1 MILTCPE
8 CSTRYKTKSETI
20 GINGRTVRCQQCSTT
35 WFVAAPTEK
44 ERPEALL
51 TPDELQLADMK
62 AEDVI
67 QKAQAPREPANPPQN
82 DEGVSA
88 PIPGFHAEHK
98 SADVIMRD
106 KVDAAKRRRR
116 LRTILLIWLIPLGL
130 IALGVFLLLLGRD
143 QIIDRYPGTA
153 PFYNA
158 VGIKASVTGLEI
170 EKPTIR
176 VTRIN
181 GEQTIIINGA
191 VKNISRETQP
201 LPYLRLSLHT
211 AGGDEVALWR
221 VEFNRTNLKS
231 GERIP
236 FASEYANPPIDV
248 KRLKY
253 RLGDQAIG
261 AEAPINSRPDDEI
274 LPESEP
280 LQ

>member
-1 MILTCPE
+1 MAELCAANSVLPPGLL
-8 CSTRYKTKSETI
+8 RPRQKKSD
-20 GINGRTVRCQQCSTT
+20 R
-35 WFVAAPTEK
+35 K
-44 ERPEALL
+44 L
-51 TPDELQLADMK
+51 
-62 AEDVI
+62 
-67 QKAQAPREPANPPQN
+67 PANPPQN

-221 VEFNRTNLKS
+221 VEFNRT
-231 GERIP
+231 RVRT
-236 FASEYANPPIDV
+236 ASINVPDSPAQFVHVLALPHVDV
-248 KRLKY
+248 TLPSTR
-253 RLGDQAIG
+253 
-261 AEAPINSRPDDEI
+261 ESAPLYP
-274 LPESEP
+274 
-280 LQ
+280 